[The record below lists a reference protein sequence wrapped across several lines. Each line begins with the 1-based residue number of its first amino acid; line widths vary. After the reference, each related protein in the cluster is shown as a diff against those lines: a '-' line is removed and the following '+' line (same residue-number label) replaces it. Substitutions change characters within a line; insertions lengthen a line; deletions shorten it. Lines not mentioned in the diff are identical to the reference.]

1 MFCLISKTGWM
12 RFIYV
17 SQDGTAHPPKTIKQ
31 ARASR
36 SSDCVMYCQ
45 RGNDV
50 EGPDL

>member
-1 MFCLISKTGWM
+1 MFCLSSKIGWM

-17 SQDGTAHPPKTIKQ
+17 SQDGTAHPPKTVKQ

-36 SSDCVMYCQ
+36 SSDCVIDRQ
-45 RGNDV
+45 RGHDV